1 MDVLSRLSCNNK
13 TLQKYKSIE
22 SGIVF
27 IYDKRVNKEVKR
39 ACLNLQKWL
48 SKNIY
53 FPVKLCVYIRKSRRV
68 VTANGESVVGR
79 LSVPKN
85 RKNIKNGEIF
95 AEVAIG
101 DYKELLN
108 KEKKPVA
115 LAQLLTTIAH
125 EIVHYF
131 QWINN
136 EIIGYLPYFKE
147 KDAEKYSTKLL
158 LEYSKLEKYPFDD
171 LEYHPKKKFPFNIF
185 NKENK

>member
-1 MDVLSRLSCNNK
+1 MDVLSKLSCENK
-13 TLQKYKSIE
+13 TLEKYKSIE

-39 ACLNLQKWL
+39 ACVNFQKWL
-48 SKNIY
+48 SKNIF
-53 FPVKLCVYIRKSRRV
+53 FPVKLYVYIRNSEHVK
-68 VTANGESVVGR
+68 TTKGESVVGR

-85 RKNIKNGEIF
+85 YKNIENGDVF
-95 AEVAIG
+95 AEISVG
-101 DYKELLN
+101 DYKKLLN
-108 KEKKPVA
+108 TKNKSVA
-115 LAQLLTTIAH
+115 LADILDPIAH
-125 EIVHYF
+125 EIIHYF

-147 KDAEKYSTKLL
+147 KDAIKYSTKLL

-185 NKENK
+185 NKGNE